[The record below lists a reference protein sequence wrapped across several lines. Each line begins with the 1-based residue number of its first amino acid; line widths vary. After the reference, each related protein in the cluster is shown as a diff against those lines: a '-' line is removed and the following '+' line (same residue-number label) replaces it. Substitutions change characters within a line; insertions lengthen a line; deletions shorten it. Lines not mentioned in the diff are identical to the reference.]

1 MCSGVGTGALPPV
14 GSPIRRSP
22 DQSLL
27 GGSPKL
33 IAACHVLH
41 RLLAPRHPPYALSSL
56 VKTTSSITVQ
66 FSRYDPES
74 RAHHEDAL
82 TKTYPIIIIS
92 PRSIGF
98 PITYR
103 SFSPYFASW
112 NFMNPPIMG
121 TRDRMIMMIQIGQFI
136 PIFTPNP
143 NPMEGLKRM
152 PKRVKRVP
160 AAPHPR

>member
-74 RAHHEDAL
+74 RAHPEDAL
-82 TKTYPIIIIS
+82 TKTNPIIIIS
-92 PRSIGF
+92 PRSIGH
-98 PITYR
+98 PGDPR
-103 SFSPYFASW
+103 LFSYFASW
-112 NFMNPPIMG
+112 NFMKPPAMG
-121 TRDRMIMMIQIGQFI
+121 TRERRIMMIQTGQFM
-136 PIFTPNP
+136 PIFTPMP
-143 NPMEGLKRM
+143 NPTLGLKRK
-152 PKRVKRVP
+152 PSRVNRVP

>member
-74 RAHHEDAL
+74 RAHLEDAL
-82 TKTYPIIIIS
+82 TKTNPIIIIS
-92 PRSIGF
+92 PRSIGYPATRRPF
-98 PITYR
+98 FRYL
-103 SFSPYFASW
+103 ASW
-112 NFMNPPIMG
+112 NFIKPPTMG
-121 TRDRMIMMIQIGQFI
+121 TKDRMIMMIHTGQFMPILI
-136 PIFTPNP
+136 PKPK
-143 NPMEGLKRM
+143 PMEGLKRM
-152 PKRVKRVP
+152 PRMVNSVP